1 MLCHCRQVGVALKQ
15 LVSKL
20 KQGNILKE
28 WKAREYFVR
37 PAQQRVLD
45 AKESRRRLARK
56 RFKATMAAINARQAR
71 CACSAP
77 CTGTC

>member
-1 MLCHCRQVGVALKQ
+1 MAIKQ
-15 LVSKL
+15 LVTKL
-20 KQGNILKE
+20 RQGNILKE

-45 AKESRRRLARK
+45 AKETRRRLAMK

-71 CACSAP
+71 CARPAL
-77 CTGTC
+77 CTTRA